1 MSMSEIPGYNPENDV
16 ENVESIDR
24 NLVLETCR
32 SYELPTEYMEELE
45 MLDDIL
51 ELIGTASIWIQ
62 EEGHDLDEFLEKIG
76 AL

>member
-1 MSMSEIPGYNPENDV
+1 MSEHLGHSPEEEGSPEELDRETILEVCRGYD
-16 ENVESIDR
+16 
-24 NLVLETCR
+24 
-32 SYELPTEYMEELE
+32 LPTEYIEELE
-45 MLDDIL
+45 ALDDVL